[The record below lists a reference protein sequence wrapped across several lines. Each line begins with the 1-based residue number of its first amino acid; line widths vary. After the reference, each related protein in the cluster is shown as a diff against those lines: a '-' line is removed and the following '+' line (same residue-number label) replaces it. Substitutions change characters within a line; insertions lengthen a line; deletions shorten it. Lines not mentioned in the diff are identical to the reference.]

1 MMSKGTL
8 LWVGHVSKKPFGIDN
23 KNLNLVHM
31 EVIVLNFGLENG
43 NQRSAK
49 LEGESWAPLHLEL
62 IIDLYW
68 SVNK

>member
-1 MMSKGTL
+1 MSKGTL
-8 LWVGHVSKKPFGIDN
+8 LRVGHVSKKPFGIDN

-49 LEGESWAPLHLEL
+49 LEGES
-62 IIDLYW
+62 
-68 SVNK
+68 